1 MPDDG
6 VMAHAVESEGD
17 SRSRGTLR
25 SVRTLTEDSR
35 RVRVTPNRAR
45 DCKGPESG
53 LKHKV
58 ALNKVHDP
66 CQRT

>member
-45 DCKGPESG
+45 DCKGP
-53 LKHKV
+53 
-58 ALNKVHDP
+58 
-66 CQRT
+66 